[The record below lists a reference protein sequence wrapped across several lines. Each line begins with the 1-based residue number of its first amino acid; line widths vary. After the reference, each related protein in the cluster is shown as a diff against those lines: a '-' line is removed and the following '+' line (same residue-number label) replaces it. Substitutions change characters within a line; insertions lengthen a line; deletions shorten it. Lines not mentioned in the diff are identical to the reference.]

1 MEGESGMKKYGLQ
14 LRVPPSQ
21 QKKQATKPPLHPLI
35 FSDDID
41 EDIGGDIARQAANKK
56 VLRDVEEQHK
66 KALEED
72 PSVFDYDG
80 VYDEMKEQTAR
91 PIILD
96 RQERQSKYIH
106 TLMAKA
112 KERERE
118 QEVVYDRKLA
128 KERSKEDHLF
138 ADKEKFVTGAYKRKL
153 AEQAKWLEEERIRQ
167 LREEKEDVTKKS
179 DISDFYFN
187 LGKNV
192 AFGAGGVE
200 SSVAAK
206 KEVKVVADT
215 SERDV
220 SPVMEPPSSSGR
232 EKDGDQAGF
241 SAPPETNVDTSDEK
255 FVLTDSLQVSNV
267 VPKPIA
273 DQLDQDP
280 HKKLEAALSSA
291 KERFMARKRAKIQ

>member
-1 MEGESGMKKYGLQ
+1 MKKYGLQ

-21 QKKQATKPPLHPLI
+21 QKKQSKPPLHPLI

-41 EDIGGDIARQAANKK
+41 EDIGGDIARQAVNKK

-80 VYDEMKEQTAR
+80 VYEEMKERTAR
-91 PIILD
+91 PIIQD
-96 RQERQSKYIH
+96 RQEKQSKYIH
-106 TLMAKA
+106 TLLAKA

-118 QEVVYDRKLA
+118 HDVAYERKLA
-128 KERSKEDHLF
+128 KERNKDDHLF
-138 ADKEKFVTGAYKRKL
+138 GDKEKFVTGAYKRKL
-153 AEQAKWLEEERIRQ
+153 AEQAKWLEEERIRE
-167 LREEKEDVTKKS
+167 LREEKDDATKKS

-206 KEVKVVADT
+206 KEVKVIADT

-220 SPVMEPPSSSGR
+220 SPVMEPPSSSRR
-232 EKDGDQAGF
+232 EKDGDRAGF
-241 SAPPETNVDTSDEK
+241 SAPSETNVDTSDGK
-255 FVLTDSLQVSNV
+255 FVPTDSLQVSNV

-273 DQLDQDP
+273 DQSDQDL
-280 HKKLEAALSSA
+280 HKKPEAALSAA
-291 KERFMARKRAKIQ
+291 KERFMARKRAKQQ